1 MARPAVTQSPP
12 CPARGSRA
20 YHHKKKQHPENAAQ
34 AFIGIAPDHEKS
46 KAAGTDADGG
56 TFQQRSKVV
65 SFGGRCWRAHAREAR
80 VNAGVDFLLDLL
92 EERCHHRV
100 AVLRA

>member
-1 MARPAVTQSPP
+1 MQT
-12 CPARGSRA
+12 
-20 YHHKKKQHPENAAQ
+20 
-34 AFIGIAPDHEKS
+34 FIGIAADHEKS

-56 TFQQRSKVV
+56 TLQHRVKVV
-65 SFGGRCWRAHAREAR
+65 SFGWRCWLAHAREAR
-80 VNAGVDFLLDLL
+80 VNAGVDFLVDLL